1 MDKLFFTV
9 MIGSCRCDCVMEVSL
24 VQIHFAYKSWVVCRF
39 QPFIFRGVFVH
50 CISDSLAQIQGKLHQ
65 ITQETRQVL
74 WECFVWRVEPTSYVK
89 NSIQELKA
97 TRNFNVVALKLVTS
111 LFFVL
116 FFHRISMETL
126 WGW

>member
-1 MDKLFFTV
+1 MTSSLSIQNYIQRLHMDKLFFTV

-65 ITQETRQVL
+65 ITGNTPGFVGVL
-74 WECFVWRVEPTSYVK
+74 CVEGGTY
-89 NSIQELKA
+89 
-97 TRNFNVVALKLVTS
+97 
-111 LFFVL
+111 
-116 FFHRISMETL
+116 
-126 WGW
+126 